1 MQKYFLKQIRSQN
14 NSSQSGQIAIIVL
27 LIMVVLLIVG
37 LSLARRTSEEILL
50 SGQVEDT
57 TRVFNAAETG
67 VEDALSKLAEGV
79 EDDQNTPINVGDDAQ
94 YTYSIDPE
102 NVLEVD
108 NLQPNQ
114 VATVDLSS
122 STNVIDIFWAKDSVC
137 SDRAALIVSVYY
149 DNGNSVFHEAVIPN
163 CSYPTDRATG
173 FTKTNVSETDAS
185 YELRSRFRMSNMNT
199 YSGKVFMRIRPL
211 YKPTM
216 LSVTGAGQQQYV
228 IRSEGT
234 ERDPD
239 GNSEQRAIE
248 VTRTKPA
255 PPAVFDYALY
265 SGGDLSKP

>member
-14 NSSQSGQIAIIVL
+14 SSSQSGQIAIIVL

-67 VEDALSKLAEGV
+67 VEDALSNIA
-79 EDDQNTPINVGDDAQ
+79 QNNLDPKNNISVGTDVQYSYRINQEQELRRDG
-94 YTYSIDPE
+94 
-102 NVLEVD
+102 LER
-108 NLQPNQ
+108 NQ
-114 VATVDLSS
+114 VATVDLSTSPS
-122 STNVIDIFWAKDSVC
+122 SFTIQWAKNTTC
-137 SDRAALIVSVYY
+137 TDRAAIIVSVYY
-149 DNGNSVFHEAVIPN
+149 DSGASVYHEALKPS
-163 CSYPTDRATG
+163 CLPADKGTG
-173 FTKTNVSETDAS
+173 FTPVNAALDGGYYHKFTISVG
-185 YELRSRFRMSNMNT
+185 SNP
-199 YSGKVFMRIRPL
+199 VFARIRPL
-211 YKPTM
+211 YAATD
-216 LSVTGAGQQQYV
+216 LLVTGAGQQQYV

-234 ERDPD
+234 EQDPD
-239 GNSEQRAIE
+239 GRSEQRAIE